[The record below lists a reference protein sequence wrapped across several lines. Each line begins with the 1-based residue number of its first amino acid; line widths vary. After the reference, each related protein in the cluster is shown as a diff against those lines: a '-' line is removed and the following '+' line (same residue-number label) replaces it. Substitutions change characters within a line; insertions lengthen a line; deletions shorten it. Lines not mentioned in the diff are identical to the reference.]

1 MGTATYQGFLE
12 TATNAERQR
21 QFFFILFLFCH
32 HPNKSQEQA
41 LPTPLPSQP
50 TLTDHIRTSTT
61 RTDIQHST
69 PLNASAKQ
77 RSTAG
82 LRVPRQSV
90 FSSPVPPMAL
100 ISKGGQPSA
109 TSKGGPETDQ
119 KETTNSKFQR
129 ADAHLKGC
137 VETGEPGSPV
147 TTITAYYARTKC
159 AYALVRSMQ
168 YALIS

>member
-1 MGTATYQGFLE
+1 MGDTATYQGFLD

-21 QFFFILFLFCH
+21 QFFFILFLF
-32 HPNKSQEQA
+32 
-41 LPTPLPSQP
+41 
-50 TLTDHIRTSTT
+50 
-61 RTDIQHST
+61 
-69 PLNASAKQ
+69 
-77 RSTAG
+77 
-82 LRVPRQSV
+82 
-90 FSSPVPPMAL
+90 SSPVPPTAL

-109 TSKGGPETDQ
+109 TSEGGPETDQ

-147 TTITAYYARTKC
+147 TTLTAYYARTKC

-168 YALIS
+168 YALISSNL